1 MTPVGPS
8 TAPAAPATGGAQ
20 RRSSHLAELP
30 SADFELIIIG
40 AGPAGLAA
48 AELAARLGAR
58 VALIERAELG
68 GTSLNT
74 GSIPSK
80 SFVRSARLFAA
91 VRDARRLRTAGHREP
106 PADLKLVLERIGTA
120 RTRLARQHS
129 VEHLRGLGVEVLFGE
144 SRFNSDRSVV
154 VGDSTL
160 RFDHALIATGARPA
174 PLAST
179 VVGDG
184 VYLTSETIFALGALP
199 SRLAVVGG
207 GPLGCELAQAFCRLG
222 SSVTIIQDEAKFLPR
237 EERDAAQLLAE
248 SLAGDGVDVLLNTSV
263 VAIRKDGNFT
273 CLETLSNEVRGQ
285 VVADQVLV
293 SVGRMANVEGLGLDC
308 AGIEIGR
315 DGEIRVDDFLRTTN
329 PHVYAAGDVCMSH
342 KFTHVAESTARLAI
356 YNVLRGTQQRH
367 ADLTIPWCTF
377 CDPEIAHVGLQVWE
391 ARAQSIPVKTFTVMM
406 QDVDRAITDGQDRG
420 FVKLH
425 VREGSDTIIGA
436 TIVASRASEM
446 INELCVAI
454 GSGIG
459 LRKLASTV
467 HTYPTQ
473 SDAIRVAAMDFV
485 GESAVESRRE
495 ASAAVDAA
503 SAGRRVW

>member
-1 MTPVGPS
+1 MT
-8 TAPAAPATGGAQ
+8 TAAPATPQSRRTAASAQ
-20 RRSSHLAELP
+20 PRSAHRAAAG

-58 VALIERAELG
+58 VALIERNELG

-80 SFVRSARLFAA
+80 SLIRSARLFAA

-106 PADLKLVLERIGTA
+106 PADLKLVMERIGTA
-120 RTRLARQHS
+120 RARLARQHS
-129 VEHLRGLGVEVLFGE
+129 VEHLRGLGVQVLFGE
-144 SRFNSDRSVV
+144 SRFD
-154 VGDSTL
+154 GDSSVAIGDATL

-174 PLAST
+174 PLATT
-179 VVGDG
+179 VAGDG
-184 VYLTSETIFALGALP
+184 AYLTSETIFALEKLP
-199 SRLAVVGG
+199 GRLAVVGG

-222 SSVTIIQDEAKFLPR
+222 SAVTIIQDEAKFLPR

-248 SLAGDGVDVLLNTSV
+248 SLARDGVDVLLNTSV
-263 VAIRKDGNFT
+263 VAIRKDGNST
-273 CLETLSNEVRGQ
+273 CLDTLSNEVRGQ

-293 SVGRMANVEGLGLDC
+293 SVGRSPNVEALGLDR
-308 AGIEIGR
+308 AGIAVGE
-315 DGEIRVDDFLRTTN
+315 DGGIRVDDFLRTTN
-329 PHVYAAGDVCMSH
+329 PRVYAAGDVCMSH
-342 KFTHVAESTARLAI
+342 KFTHVAEVTARIAI
-356 YNVLRGTQQRH
+356 DNVLRDARQRH
-367 ADLTIPWCTF
+367 TDLTIPWCTF
-377 CDPEIAHVGLQVWE
+377 CDPEIAHVGLQAWE
-391 ARAQSIPVKTFTVMM
+391 ARAQSIPVKTFTIMM
-406 QDVDRAITDGQDRG
+406 QDVDRAITDGQDHG

-425 VREGSDTIIGA
+425 IREGSDTIIGA

-454 GSGIG
+454 GAGVG
-459 LRKLASTV
+459 LCKLASIV

-473 SDAIRVAAMDFV
+473 TDAIRLAAMAFSSEWAD
-485 GESAVESRRE
+485 ESRRR
-495 ASAAVDAA
+495 APAAVDAA